1 MSVVKQLLVAL
12 HCSRTEQLM
21 GHAEHLPTCEGHS
34 VTGCPGVS
42 AC

>member
-1 MSVVKQLLVAL
+1 MSMVKQLLVAL

-21 GHAEHLPTCEGHS
+21 EQTEHLPTCEEHS